1 MPFLRGEVTDNNDP
15 MQRGRVRVKVWGV
28 HKDDDENLPWA
39 EVMGDTADPL
49 HQGKGKKP
57 KKMPIGC
64 TVWVEFEAGDLNCPV
79 VVGVFV
85 GHKAGDDM
93 SAANAGNSD
102 WAMASGGG
110 GGGLGGLLGGTLGA
124 LGTEIGG
131 TLGGPLGAQVGGMIG
146 QAMGQKIG
154 DVIDGS
160 GGDGSSGSS
169 GTGTGTG
176 ANEGTIESGK
186 AWYVKD
192 GYIHMG
198 KWSRAVKP
206 SGYAEWA
213 PVITKEAL
221 AAGVPP
227 TDVVAFAN
235 IESAF
240 KPNAVNGSH
249 YGLFQM
255 SQVYFPGTK
264 EPMANIRGA
273 LKLYKD
279 NKAFWEKKGDGRPW
293 GPGLAYLLH
302 QQGAAGGT
310 KLATSNALA
319 SSIVGA
325 NAVKSNAGDLSMTG
339 KQYAQMW
346 MDRLNALSAYYKG
359 ATSGGGTGSSTGTGT
374 DNSPVPA
381 KAAAAAAYAVRN
393 YNKKT
398 GEQGYCALYV
408 NNAMSAQGFKA
419 SGHGVSVARNLI
431 NMNPGKFVSV
441 PYSASYVPKIGD
453 VMSIPANDSTNGP
466 RQREKYPKMDPLP
479 GHVAIFTKSGW
490 VSDFIQGTKYG
501 NTGAANVYYYKGILS
516 GVNPVTIARPLV

>member
-131 TLGGPLGAQVGGMIG
+131 ALGGPLGAQIGGMIG

-154 DVIDGS
+154 DTIEGGGGGGGGGGS
-160 GGDGSSGSS
+160 D

-176 ANEGTIESGK
+176 VNAGTTESGQ

-213 PVITKEAL
+213 PVITKEAI

-255 SQVYFPGTK
+255 SQEYFPGTK

-310 KLATSNALA
+310 KLATSDALA

-346 MDRLNALSAYYKG
+346 MDRLNALSAYYGG
-359 ATSGGGTGSSTGTGT
+359 ATSGGRTGSSGSTPT
-374 DNSPVPA
+374 DNSPVPN
-381 KAAAAAAYAVRN
+381 KARAAAAYAVAHSEKSKP
-393 YNKKT
+393 Y
-398 GEQGYCALYV
+398 GDCALYV
-408 NNAMSAQGFKA
+408 NNAIRSQGFKA

-453 VMSIPANDSTNGP
+453 VMSIPANDSDNGP
-466 RQREKYPKMDPLP
+466 RQRGKYPNMNPLP
-479 GHVAIFTKSGW
+479 GHVAIFTESGW
-490 VSDFIQGTKYG
+490 VSDFIQGAKYG